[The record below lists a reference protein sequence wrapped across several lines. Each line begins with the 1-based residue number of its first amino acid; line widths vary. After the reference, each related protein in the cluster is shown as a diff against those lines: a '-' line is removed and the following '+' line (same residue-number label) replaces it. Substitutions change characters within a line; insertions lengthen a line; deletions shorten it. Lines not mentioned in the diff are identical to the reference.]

1 MDIFAKFEHIVSQ
14 HQPTQTHFLVGFS
27 GGLDSTALLSLLTKF
42 CQKRPHFSLSAIHIH
57 HGLSPNADHWVTH
70 CQHLC
75 RQLSVPLIVEKVQ
88 VDRRLGVEA
97 GAREARY
104 QAIRRYMRADHILTT
119 AHHQQDQTET
129 FFLALKRGSGV
140 QGLSAMPMQSAV
152 FSVPIFRPLL
162 QFTRAELEEY
172 VNSENLPWIED
183 ESNQDNRYDR
193 NFLRH
198 QILPPLRQRW
208 AHFDQAVQRSAQHCL
223 EQQQLLNE
231 LLAQELQKYQKNDR
245 TFDISQFAHFSI
257 PKQKALLRLWL
268 ANCDL
273 PMPSSK
279 QLAQIIQDVIFA
291 QADRYPEFKLGDK
304 LIRRYR
310 RHLHITPIYQDI
322 SHLVLPICLNQS
334 IDLPDN
340 LGKFIIK
347 TQPNEWIAK
356 WQDHRVLLPP
366 TQKPIHLAFRYSG
379 TVLHHG
385 IHQDI
390 KKLWQQHNVP
400 YWLRQR
406 TPLIFYGDQ
415 LQCAMGAFRIQQ

>member
-1 MDIFAKFEHIVSQ
+1 M
-14 HQPTQTHFLVGFS
+14 
-27 GGLDSTALLSLLTKF
+27 
-42 CQKRPHFSLSAIHIH
+42 
-57 HGLSPNADHWVTH
+57 
-70 CQHLC
+70 
-75 RQLSVPLIVEKVQ
+75 
-88 VDRRLGVEA
+88 
-97 GAREARY
+97 
-104 QAIRRYMRADHILTT
+104 
-119 AHHQQDQTET
+119 
-129 FFLALKRGSGV
+129 
-140 QGLSAMPMQSAV
+140 
-152 FSVPIFRPLL
+152 
-162 QFTRAELEEY
+162 
-172 VNSENLPWIED
+172 
-183 ESNQDNRYDR
+183 
-193 NFLRH
+193 RH
-198 QILPPLRQRW
+198 QILLPLRQRW

-245 TFDISQFAHFSI
+245 TFDISQFVHFSI

-347 TQPNEWIAK
+347 MQSNEWIAK
-356 WQDHRVLLPP
+356 WQDHIVLLPP
-366 TQKPIHLAFRYSG
+366 TQKTIHLAFRYSG

-390 KKLWQQHNVP
+390 KKLCQQHNVP

-406 TPLIFYGDQ
+406 TPLLFYGDQ
-415 LQCAMGAFRIQQ
+415 LQCVVVH